1 MKIIK
6 GDINLNVDDLLE
18 ANEEKMHLLKVGD
31 KIGRIVLG
39 EVRIA
44 IVTAVEGLPFFPFY
58 RTDKNSAYSYAEGL
72 EDIEE
77 LKIKAEKERKK
88 YKTIIP
94 EGLEKRITVRYKTKE
109 GRYLWAQIG
118 IYKDMLY
125 WKESMTYQFLEIYKN
140 KNELVKEYK
149 KHEKNILKDFKI
161 YEVLSNEIKMDR
173 LYFSKKI
180 NGYASAEYVMLN
192 G

>member
-1 MKIIK
+1 MSWFCVHFF
-6 GDINLNVDDLLE
+6 N
-18 ANEEKMHLLKVGD
+18 
-31 KIGRIVLG
+31 
-39 EVRIA
+39 IA
-44 IVTAVEGLPFFPFY
+44 P
-58 RTDKNSAYSYAEGL
+58 
-72 EDIEE
+72 
-77 LKIKAEKERKK
+77 AEKERKK

-94 EGLEKRITVRYKTKE
+94 AGLEKRITVRYKTQE
-109 GRYLWAQIG
+109 GQYLWGQIG

-125 WKESMTYQFLEIYKN
+125 WKEATTYQFLKIYKN
-140 KNELVKEYK
+140 KNELIKEYK
-149 KHEKNILKDFKI
+149 KHEKNILKAFNV

>member
-1 MKIIK
+1 MKGIK
-6 GDINLNVDDLLE
+6 GYINLNVDDLLE
-18 ANEEKMHLLKVGD
+18 ANEEKQQLLKVGD

-44 IVTAVEGLPFFPFY
+44 TVTGVECLPLFPFY
-58 RTDKNSAYSYAEGL
+58 ITDENSFYSYAEGL

-94 EGLEKRITVRYKTKE
+94 AGLEKRITVRYKTQE
-109 GRYLWAQIG
+109 GQYLWGQIG

-125 WKESMTYQFLEIYKN
+125 WKEATTYQFLEIYKN

-149 KHEKNILKDFKI
+149 KHEKNILKAFNV

-180 NGYASAEYVMLN
+180 NGYASVEYVMLN

>member
-1 MKIIK
+1 M
-6 GDINLNVDDLLE
+6 
-18 ANEEKMHLLKVGD
+18 GD

-44 IVTAVEGLPFFPFY
+44 TVTAVEGLPLFPFY
-58 RTDKNSAYSYAEGL
+58 ITDKNSFYSYAEGL

-94 EGLEKRITVRYKTKE
+94 AGLEKRITVRYKTQE
-109 GRYLWAQIG
+109 GQYLWGQIG

-125 WKESMTYQFLEIYKN
+125 WKEATTYQFLEIYKN
-140 KNELVKEYK
+140 KNELIKEYK
-149 KHEKNILKDFKI
+149 KHEKNILKAFNV

>member
-6 GDINLNVDDLLE
+6 GYINLNVDDLLE

-44 IVTAVEGLPFFPFY
+44 TVTAVEGLPLFPFY
-58 RTDKNSAYSYAEGL
+58 ITDENSFYSYAEGL

-94 EGLEKRITVRYKTKE
+94 AGLEKRITVRYKTQE
-109 GRYLWAQIG
+109 GQYLWGQIG

-125 WKESMTYQFLEIYKN
+125 WKEATTYQFLELYKN
-140 KNELVKEYK
+140 KNELIKEYK
-149 KHEKNILKDFKI
+149 KHEKNILKAFNV

>member
-1 MKIIK
+1 MKGIK
-6 GDINLNVDDLLE
+6 GYINLNVDDLLE
-18 ANEEKMHLLKVGD
+18 ANEEKQQLLKVGD

-44 IVTAVEGLPFFPFY
+44 TVTGVEGLPLFPFY
-58 RTDKNSAYSYAEGL
+58 ITDENSFYSYAEGL

-94 EGLEKRITVRYKTKE
+94 AGLEKRITVRYKTQE
-109 GRYLWAQIG
+109 GQYLWGQIG

-125 WKESMTYQFLEIYKN
+125 WKEATTYQFLEIYKN

-149 KHEKNILKDFKI
+149 KHEKNILKAFNV

-180 NGYASAEYVMLN
+180 NGYASVEYVMLN

>member
-1 MKIIK
+1 MKVIK
-6 GDINLNVDDLLE
+6 GYINLNVDDLLE
-18 ANEEKMHLLKVGD
+18 ANEEKKQLLKVGD

-44 IVTAVEGLPFFPFY
+44 TVTAVEGLPFFPFY
-58 RTDKNSAYSYAEGL
+58 ITDKNSFYSYAEGL

-94 EGLEKRITVRYKTKE
+94 AGLEKRITVRYKTKE
-109 GRYLWAQIG
+109 GQYLWGQIG

-125 WKESMTYQFLEIYKN
+125 WKEATTYQFLEIYKN

-149 KHEKNILKDFKI
+149 KHEKNILKAFNV

>member
-1 MKIIK
+1 MKVIK
-6 GDINLNVDDLLE
+6 GYINLDVGDLLE

-44 IVTAVEGLPFFPFY
+44 TVTAVEGLPLFPFY
-58 RTDKNSAYSYAEGL
+58 ITDKNSFYSYAEGL

-94 EGLEKRITVRYKTKE
+94 AGLEKRITVRYKTQE
-109 GRYLWAQIG
+109 GQYLWGQIG

-125 WKESMTYQFLEIYKN
+125 WKEATTYQFLEIYKN
-140 KNELVKEYK
+140 KNELIKEYK
-149 KHEKNILKDFKI
+149 KHEKNILKAFNV